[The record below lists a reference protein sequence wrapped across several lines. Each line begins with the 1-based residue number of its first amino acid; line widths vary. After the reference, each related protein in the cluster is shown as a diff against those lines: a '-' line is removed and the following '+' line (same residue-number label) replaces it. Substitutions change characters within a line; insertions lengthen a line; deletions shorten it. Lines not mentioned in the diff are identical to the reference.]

1 MAERQMPFSLDLAKF
16 QEARGRHKWFNLQD
30 EFKTQGV
37 SLSQS
42 LLIWEEGPEKWLL
55 ADFENK
61 KTYDINEVDDKAGNP
76 KLEVSERPSEAEQP
90 VTLEDAELIL
100 DYLKSAQGTDQGFI
114 DFLKRLNF
122 DELDL
127 ERLKRS
133 DLSGAGFSFERVHPD
148 LLIIHNMLREIL
160 TSPREWLLNLSRE
173 VVQDFV
179 SQHLPQFYESVRTIE
194 YFEISDEN
202 PRERHANLL
211 QKTSNFCGSVKEPLG
226 RIITYL
232 SSKKIEQLAATVD
245 ATTVNAVERLKTET
259 NRAEEINNEA
269 EKKQAAMQQE
279 FDRLKLEMQ
288 NQLAEESVSEY
299 KGIFEDQAKRY
310 KTGAWIWLG
319 MAGVATVVFFVAFG
333 YLSVWLKSE
342 GSGLTGALQNLFTKG
357 FCFRR
362 FTCGLTVQLRT
373 IPPRSI

>member
-1 MAERQMPFSLDLAKF
+1 M
-16 QEARGRHKWFNLQD
+16 
-30 EFKTQGV
+30 
-37 SLSQS
+37 
-42 LLIWEEGPEKWLL
+42 
-55 ADFENK
+55 
-61 KTYDINEVDDKAGNP
+61 
-76 KLEVSERPSEAEQP
+76 
-90 VTLEDAELIL
+90 
-100 DYLKSAQGTDQGFI
+100 LKGTDQGFI
-114 DFLKRLNF
+114 DLLKKLNL

-127 ERLKRS
+127 EGLKRS

-160 TSPREWLLNLSRE
+160 TSQREWLLNLSRE

-194 YFEISDEN
+194 YFEISGEN

-211 QKTSNFCGSVKEPLG
+211 QKTSNFCASVKEPLG

-245 ATTVNAVERLKTET
+245 AATANAVEKLKTET

-319 MAGVATVVFFVAFG
+319 MAGVATAVFFGFFLL
-333 YLSVWLKSE
+333 LSTLLES
-342 GSGLTGALQNLFTKG
+342 GGTGLTGTLQNLFTKG
-357 FCFRR
+357 F
-362 FTCGLTVQLRT
+362 LLSPIYVWLN
-373 IPPRSI
+373 RSIKNHTAQKHLEVINTHRQKALETFDRFVKAAGENQETRDAVLLSATEAIFDANQTGYLSAKTSGSDSRSPIQQVIREIIPDKSPPKS